1 MRERG
6 MTHRSS
12 PDLGILRY
20 EIEIPNVVVPS
31 DDRSFFVPEWNHG
44 DDPQSLMEYI
54 KKSLF
59 SIVWEPGKF
68 RQISVLANRWHY
80 RNHFVRQDVSPGDQ
94 DPRKFL
100 YTE

>member
-1 MRERG
+1 

-54 KKSLF
+54 KK
-59 SIVWEPGKF
+59 
-68 RQISVLANRWHY
+68 
-80 RNHFVRQDVSPGDQ
+80 VSSQ
-94 DPRKFL
+94 
-100 YTE
+100 

>member
-54 KKSLF
+54 KK
-59 SIVWEPGKF
+59 
-68 RQISVLANRWHY
+68 
-80 RNHFVRQDVSPGDQ
+80 VSSQ
-94 DPRKFL
+94 
-100 YTE
+100 